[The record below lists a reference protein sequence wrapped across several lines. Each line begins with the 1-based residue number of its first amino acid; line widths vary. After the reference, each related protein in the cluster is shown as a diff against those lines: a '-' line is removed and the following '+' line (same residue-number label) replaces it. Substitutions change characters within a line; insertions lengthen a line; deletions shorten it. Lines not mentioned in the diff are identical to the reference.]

1 MPSKR
6 PRDWTPAATTK
17 LTRLPANGPKPGQST
32 DAWLWG
38 KTKAAER
45 LIDDPSTKLND
56 LP

>member
-1 MPSKR
+1 MTSKR